1 MFRLSVRGQYSLKA
15 MLDLSLAPPNVS
27 VSVRTIA
34 ERQGIPAPFLEK
46 LLLDLRRAGLVL
58 SQRGAQGGYRLSRP
72 PETIRVSQIL
82 AAVGESLT
90 WPELHPQQA
99 TDWVTVS
106 LWRRLSGL
114 CQQALENLTL
124 AELYYDVRSR
134 MASDA
139 EAFHFIV

>member
-15 MLDLSLAPPNVS
+15 MLDLSLAPPHVA

-46 LLLDLRRAGLVL
+46 LLLDLRRAGLVH
-58 SQRGAQGGYRLSRP
+58 SQRGAQGGYRLARP
-72 PETIRVSQIL
+72 PEAIRVYQIL
-82 AAVGESLT
+82 QAVGESLT
-90 WPELHPQQA
+90 WPEPHPQQA
-99 TDWVTVS
+99 TDWVTMS
-106 LWRRLSGL
+106 LWRRLSTL
-114 CQQALENLTL
+114 CQQALQNLTL

-139 EAFHFIV
+139 EALHFIV